1 MYQMAHSNASQQNSR
16 TSTNTTLVGTGTTFS
31 LLDNPLRVAIER
43 FTKDNLKKDLAQ
55 FKNTTYDE
63 LRNAIMQIQ
72 KDQEERREMMNLA
85 RIQSFL
91 EAMHQFGKVVE
102 VFLNVADALAF
113 VWGPMKF
120 LLQVLVLISQVE
132 NSKLT

>member
-1 MYQMAHSNASQQNSR
+1 MAHSNPPQQNSR
-16 TSTNTTLVGTGTTFS
+16 TSTNTTLVGTGTTLS
-31 LLDNPLRVAIER
+31 PPDNPLRVAIER
-43 FTKDNLKKDLAQ
+43 FTKDNPKKDLAQ

-63 LRNAIMQIQ
+63 LRNAVMQIQ
-72 KDQEERREMMNLA
+72 KEQEERREMMDLA

-113 VWGPMKF
+113 VWGPMKL
-120 LLQVLVLISQVE
+120 LLQVYVLIHQ
-132 NSKLT
+132 

>member
-1 MYQMAHSNASQQNSR
+1 MAHSNPPQQNSR
-16 TSTNTTLVGTGTTFS
+16 TSTNTTLVGTGTTLS
-31 LLDNPLRVAIER
+31 PPDNPLRVAIER
-43 FTKDNLKKDLAQ
+43 FTKDNPKKDLAQ

-63 LRNAIMQIQ
+63 LRNAVMQIQ
-72 KDQEERREMMNLA
+72 KEQEERREMMDLA

-113 VWGPMKF
+113 VWGPMKL
-120 LLQVLVLISQVE
+120 LLQVFVLIHQ
-132 NSKLT
+132 